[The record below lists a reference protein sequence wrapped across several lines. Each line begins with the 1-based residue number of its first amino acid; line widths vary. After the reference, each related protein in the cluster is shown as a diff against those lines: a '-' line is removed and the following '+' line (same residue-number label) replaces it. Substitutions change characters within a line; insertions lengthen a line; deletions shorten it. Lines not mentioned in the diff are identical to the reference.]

1 MRQVEWQQAALG
13 FGGVQLC
20 LAKQLTSSMSKLE
33 CGLEAKNS
41 FVPTESWHAGSRS
54 SLVSSESSHC
64 APESSRAPDPCI
76 SLLVVLHLAT
86 WNSQAKYPKGRK
98 TMSKSWPPE
107 KQVLLQWLWL
117 KGCFTAQCYGN
128 PPGMFIWEVPPIC
141 SHLLKIK
148 QQRKNTKKQQL
159 KQTTKKS

>member
-1 MRQVEWQQAALG
+1 
-13 FGGVQLC
+13 
-20 LAKQLTSSMSKLE
+20 
-33 CGLEAKNS
+33 
-41 FVPTESWHAGSRS
+41 
-54 SLVSSESSHC
+54 
-64 APESSRAPDPCI
+64 
-76 SLLVVLHLAT
+76 
-86 WNSQAKYPKGRK
+86 
-98 TMSKSWPPE
+98 MSKSWPPE

-159 KQTTKKS
+159 KQPKNPKSTSIYFHVRAQKYSLVH